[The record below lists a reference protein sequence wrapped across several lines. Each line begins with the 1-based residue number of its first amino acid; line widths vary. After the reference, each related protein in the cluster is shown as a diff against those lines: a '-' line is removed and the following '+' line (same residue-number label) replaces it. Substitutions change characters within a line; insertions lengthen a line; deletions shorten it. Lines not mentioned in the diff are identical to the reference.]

1 MSHMRSLFVAA
12 EKFPK
17 LNDDSR
23 NFKIRGKRLHL
34 GGSMILKTASE
45 KKTKPGGFFGKI
57 SGGTNLTCV
66 LGLNLGSALH
76 QQQTTS
82 R

>member
-1 MSHMRSLFVAA
+1 MFLFFEVFFSTNMSYMRSLFVAA

-45 KKTKPGGFFGKI
+45 KKQNQVDFLERFLVAQI
-57 SGGTNLTCV
+57 
-66 LGLNLGSALH
+66 
-76 QQQTTS
+76 
-82 R
+82 